1 MKKKTTQYQDSK
13 TVVKMIVV
21 VTMILNKIEVTM
33 TQALTQTKITKNTYL
48 MKTIAEKIDTH
59 KTSPAQTVFHFLKGP
74 SIIQT
79 MMSMILIMTK
89 EKTIYTN

>member
-1 MKKKTTQYQDSK
+1 MQKIVLMKKKTTQYQDSK

-48 MKTIAEKIDTH
+48 MKVMTEKIDTH
-59 KTSPAQTVFHFLKGP
+59 TTLRTQTVV
-74 SIIQT
+74 Q
-79 MMSMILIMTK
+79 
-89 EKTIYTN
+89 